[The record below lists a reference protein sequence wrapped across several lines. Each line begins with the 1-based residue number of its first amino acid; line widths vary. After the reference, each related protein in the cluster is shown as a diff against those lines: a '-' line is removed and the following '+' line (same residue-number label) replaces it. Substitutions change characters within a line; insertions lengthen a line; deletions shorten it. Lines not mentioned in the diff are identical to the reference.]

1 MEQRLEDKV
10 AFITGVGAVGPGWGN
25 GRATAVLFARE
36 GATVFGVDIDL
47 EAAEATQG
55 TIKEEGGACA
65 VHRCDVTR
73 SDEVAAAVVACVER
87 FGRIDILFNNVGGSV
102 MGGPVEI
109 GDADWDAQL
118 TLNLKTAYLTLKH
131 VLPVMARQGGG
142 AIVNLASIAGLRYL
156 GQQQAG
162 YEAAKAGL
170 IQLTRSVALGHAR
183 SGIRCNAICPGF
195 LVTPAIDRIA
205 RDMGNG
211 DVDSLVADL
220 SRHVPLGRLGNAWDV
235 AHAALYLASEEASY
249 VTGTDLVVDGGLVAG
264 CVGPLGD

>member
-1 MEQRLEDKV
+1 MAARLEGKV

-36 GATVFGVDIDL
+36 GASVFGVDVDSG
-47 EAAEATQG
+47 AAESTQG
-55 TIKEEGGACA
+55 IIEGEGGACA
-65 VHRCDVTR
+65 VRTCDVT
-73 SDEVAAAVVACVER
+73 DGDDVAAAVAACVER
-87 FGRIDILFNNVGGSV
+87 FGRIDILFNNVGGGV

-109 GDADWDAQL
+109 GEADWNAQIAYNL
-118 TLNLKTAYLTLKH
+118 TTAFLTLKH
-131 VLPVMARQGGG
+131 VLPVMEGQGGG

-170 IQLTRSVALGHAR
+170 IQLTRSVALGHAK

-205 RDMGNG
+205 RDMGDG
-211 DVDSLVADL
+211 DVDTLIADL
-220 SRHVPLGRLGNAWDV
+220 SRHVPMGRLGDAWDV
-235 AHAALYLASEEASY
+235 AHAALFLASDEAKY
-249 VTGTDLVVDGGLVAG
+249 VTGTELVVDGGLVAG
-264 CVGPLGD
+264 CVGP